1 MDFLAGSILGFVLVL
16 TRISAFFASAPLFN
30 WQAIPLPSKVTIAL
44 LLSVFFAG
52 LHGTPYDAETLNPLA
67 ALLLIANEFVYGIAM
82 GLIAY
87 CIFTVVRVAGE
98 IIEQQMGLTMAS
110 VMDPFS
116 GESGQP
122 VGIILE
128 IIFILLMF
136 STESHHL
143 LLQVLARAFDV
154 NAPGLIPGI
163 EAMFQGVLSASAA
176 MLMLAL
182 QMSAPLLAAFLLLMV
197 VLGFMARVA
206 PEANIL
212 FLSMPLRVAM
222 GLFMVAV
229 FIPFLSAFVK
239 TMVTWISRLMPV

>member
-1 MDFLAGSILGFVLVL
+1 MDFLAGSLLGFVLVL

-52 LHGTPYDAETLNPLA
+52 LHETPYHAESLNPLA
-67 ALLLIANEFVYGIAM
+67 AALLVANEFVYGIAM
-82 GLIAY
+82 GLVAS
-87 CIFTVVRVAGE
+87 CIFAVVRVAGE

-110 VMDPFS
+110 VIDPFS
-116 GESGQP
+116 GENGQP
-122 VGIILE
+122 VGLILE
-128 IIFILLMF
+128 MIFILLMF

-143 LLQVLARAFDV
+143 LLQVLARGFDV
-154 NAPGLIPGI
+154 NAPGSIPGI
-163 EAMFQGVLSASAA
+163 EAMFAGVLNASAA

-182 QMSAPLLAAFLLLMV
+182 QMAAPLMAAFLLLVV

-229 FIPFLSAFVK
+229 FIPFLSNFLK
-239 TMVTWISRLMPV
+239 TMVTWISRLIPV